1 MKKLSTVCLSI
12 SVWGCSLSAIA
23 QNPIVRTMFSADPTV
38 RMFHNRLYLF
48 PSHDILATAERGRV
62 GWFCMEDYHVFSSTD
77 LIDWQDHGVVV
88 SQTTVPWTNPAGYSM
103 WAPDCIERKGK
114 YYFYFPAGPKDG
126 RGFNIGVAIAKKPE
140 GPYVPQPKPIDKVG
154 GIDPNV
160 FIDKDGQAYLYWSA
174 GNFYAAKL
182 KDNMVELATDPV
194 ILQGFPAK
202 GLKEGPF
209 LFEREG
215 TYYMTYP
222 HVENATERLEYATAT
237 SPIGPFKYQGVIM
250 DEKPGC
256 WTNHQSVVQ
265 YKGQWYLFY
274 HHNDY
279 SPSFDKARSAQADYL
294 NFNPDGSIQKV
305 IPTLRGVGDTWANLE
320 IQVDRYSKTSDSG
333 VTVAFLEAANPFL
346 GWFAEFSGLGSWLR
360 YDRVRFGSRRPKQV
374 LVRVRAK
381 MGGSLRLRTERE
393 DLSPIAEVP
402 VPVSD
407 RWVVVSAPV
416 SGWKKGIHDL
426 LVESNGG
433 NPVDV
438 DWVRFQ

>member
-1 MKKLSTVCLSI
+1 MKKLSTVCFSLG
-12 SVWGCSLSAIA
+12 VWVCSLSAVG

-38 RMFHNRLYLF
+38 RVFRNKLYLF

-62 GWFCMEDYHVFSSTD
+62 GWFCTEDYHVFSSTD
-77 LIDWQDHGVVV
+77 LTNWQDHGLVV
-88 SQTTVPWTNPAGYSM
+88 SQTTVPWTNPTGYSM

-114 YYFYFPAGPKDG
+114 FYFYFPAGPKEG
-126 RGFNIGVAIAKKPE
+126 RGFNIGVAIAAKPE
-140 GPYVPQPKPIDKVG
+140 GPYVPQSKPIEKVG

-160 FIDKDGQAYLYWSA
+160 FIDKDGQAYLFWSA
-174 GNFYAAKL
+174 GNFFAAKL
-182 KDNMVELATDPV
+182 KDNMVELATEPV

-222 HVENATERLEYATAT
+222 HVENTTERLEYATAK
-237 SPIGPFKYQGVIM
+237 SPLGPFQYQGVLM

-256 WTNHQSVVQ
+256 WTNHQSVVR
-265 YKGQWYLFY
+265 YKQRWYLFY

-279 SPSFDKARSAQADYL
+279 SPTFDKARSARADFL

-305 IPTLRGVGDTWANLE
+305 MPTLRGVGDSWANQE
-320 IQVDRYSKTSDSG
+320 IQVDRYSKISDSG
-333 VTVAFLEAANPFL
+333 VSVAFLDPANPFL
-346 GWFAEFSGLGSWLR
+346 GWFAEFCGAGSWLR
-360 YDRVRFGSRRPKQV
+360 YDRVRFESRRPKQV

-381 MGGSLRLRTERE
+381 MGGSVRFST
-393 DLSPIAEVP
+393 DQVDGPAIAEVP
-402 VPVSD
+402 VPVGEQ
-407 RWVVVSAPV
+407 WVVITAPV
-416 SGWKKGIHDL
+416 LNWKKGL
-426 LVESNGG
+426 RELFVVSTGA
-433 NPVDV
+433 NPVDI